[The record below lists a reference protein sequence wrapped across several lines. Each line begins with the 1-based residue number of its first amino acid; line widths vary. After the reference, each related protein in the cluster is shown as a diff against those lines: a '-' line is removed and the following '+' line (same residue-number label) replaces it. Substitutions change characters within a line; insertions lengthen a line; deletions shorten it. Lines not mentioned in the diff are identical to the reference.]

1 MACARSRGSSRS
13 GRGARFFFS
22 SRRRH
27 TRFDCDWSSDVCSSD
42 LANLVSCALPTGA
55 CRHSRRDSNGH
66 HHHHRDC
73 DNCRSDRGRRTG
85 HVYFPRRCAG
95 ERFPDPRGR
104 DSGGAAPADG
114 RFSTRSGR
122 TPIEGRVRMRRVL
135 LLVLS
140 FVYLLNVVF
149 FVTGCK
155 KAAQTKI
162 TIGSKFFT
170 EQVVL
175 AELLAQH
182 IEARTGIPVI
192 RKTNLGGTLLVHKA
206 LLSGDLDVYVE
217 YTGTALT
224 AVLNEAPQGTSAE
237 VYNRVKKLYSERF
250 HLEVT
255 EPLGFENTFA
265 MVIRGDDAKNLHIQK
280 ISDIAPLAPKWR
292 AGVGYEFL
300 ERPDGF
306 RGWSDSYNLH
316 FAESPKVMDLG
327 LIYRALVDH
336 QVDIVAGN
344 STDGLIDSL
353 GLVALADDRHYFPP
367 YDAVPIVRQS
377 TLAQFPQLRAALA
390 DLSGKLSAA
399 DIRRLNYAVDAQHHD
414 AAAVVRAF
422 CQSRGF

>member
-1 MACARSRGSSRS
+1 
-13 GRGARFFFS
+13 
-22 SRRRH
+22 
-27 TRFDCDWSSDVCSSD
+27 
-42 LANLVSCALPTGA
+42 
-55 CRHSRRDSNGH
+55 
-66 HHHHRDC
+66 
-73 DNCRSDRGRRTG
+73 
-85 HVYFPRRCAG
+85 
-95 ERFPDPRGR
+95 
-104 DSGGAAPADG
+104 
-114 RFSTRSGR
+114 
-122 TPIEGRVRMRRVL
+122 MRRASL
-135 LLVLS
+135 RFLCFL
-140 FVYLLNVVF
+140 YLLNVIYF
-149 FVTGCK
+149 LSACG
-155 KAAQTKI
+155 QSPQSKI

-170 EQVVL
+170 EQVIL

-182 IEARTGIPVI
+182 IEAKTEIPVI

-206 LLSGDLDVYVE
+206 LLAGELDLYVE

-224 AVLNEAPQGTSAE
+224 AVLNESPQGDSTV
-237 VYNRVKKLYSERF
+237 VYNRVKQLYSDRF

-265 MVIRGDDAKNLHIQK
+265 MVVRSDDAKNLHLQK

-306 RGWSDSYNLH
+306 PGLSKNYGLH

-353 GLVALADDRHYFPP
+353 GLVALEDDRRYFPP

-377 TLAQFPQLRAALA
+377 TLTRFPQLRAALA
-390 DLSGKLSAA
+390 DLAGKLSAS
-399 DIRRLNYAVDAQHHD
+399 DIRRLNHAVDVQHRD
-414 AAAVVRAF
+414 AAAVVRSFRATK
-422 CQSRGF
+422 GL